1 MELHPLRHHKLHRQ
15 LLQRHRLPVRYL
27 LAKVA
32 VCSLLAISLIYINP
46 VLASAQNAN
55 ANVSVSVVAPPT
67 KNDFDYSTVNVTY
80 VTDDGEKDIDS
91 NDSAIPA
98 VNNIWIRV
106 KNKIISFFKS
116 TGTSL
121 MARL

>member
-1 MELHPLRHHKLHRQ
+1 M
-15 LLQRHRLPVRYL
+15 
-27 LAKVA
+27 
-32 VCSLLAISLIYINP
+32 
-46 VLASAQNAN
+46 LASAQNAN